1 MWVTSTVATLY
12 FKSPIRPSPARHT
25 FPFLPPQEQML
36 PPFTSILPEGGP
48 FHFQMLL
55 CVNFRREKKRA
66 EEPRDPPWSSNNIAA
81 AAAAARVCASGRA
94 SGREGR
100 RRGRGR
106 GRGGRRAGEAVA
118 AAGGAWGARPPPGS
132 GSARRGRRLQSGSW
146 LGPSSL
152 PLPALSP
159 FNHAPLSVCEC
170 RQADNDFLSDY
181 VQSESLRVRGP
192 LWSHPDG
199 FGGLASIFHYYVDYR
214 SDSAVQDL
222 AGL

>member
-1 MWVTSTVATLY
+1 MC
-12 FKSPIRPSPARHT
+12 ARAAGARA
-25 FPFLPPQEQML
+25 
-36 PPFTSILPEGGP
+36 GG
-48 FHFQMLL
+48 Q
-55 CVNFRREKKRA
+55 A
-66 EEPRDPPWSSNNIAA
+66 G
-81 AAAAARVCASGRA
+81 ARGGGRSGRGA
-94 SGREGR
+94 RTG
-100 RRGRGR
+100 GRGR
-106 GRGGRRAGEAVA
+106 AGAAAQERAGARGPA
-118 AAGGAWGARPPPGS
+118 RRPARLRIPRGAAGASSPG
-132 GSARRGRRLQSGSW
+132 
-146 LGPSSL
+146 LGGTPSSL

>member
-1 MWVTSTVATLY
+1 MCVSGAVAAGIY
-12 FKSPIRPSPARHT
+12 FFFFSPPSLPFPLLFFIYLFSPPPPRQPSP
-25 FPFLPPQEQML
+25 PSLLPACLSP
-36 PPFTSILPEGGP
+36 
-48 FHFQMLL
+48 
-55 CVNFRREKKRA
+55 
-66 EEPRDPPWSSNNIAA
+66 SSPAA
-81 AAAAARVCASGRA
+81 AAAAAAPDPGARLCPPPPVRVL
-94 SGREGR
+94 
-100 RRGRGR
+100 
-106 GRGGRRAGEAVA
+106 A
-118 AAGGAWGARPPPGS
+118 AAAA
-132 GSARRGRRLQSGSW
+132 L
-146 LGPSSL
+146 PSSA
-152 PLPALSP
+152 PSLSP

>member
-1 MWVTSTVATLY
+1 MYVCERGGGDY
-12 FKSPIRPSPARHT
+12 FFSPPLSLFFFNFSFYYLFPPPLKPPSPPSR
-25 FPFLPPQEQML
+25 LPLSP
-36 PPFTSILPEGGP
+36 
-48 FHFQMLL
+48 
-55 CVNFRREKKRA
+55 
-66 EEPRDPPWSSNNIAA
+66 SSPATAA
-81 AAAAARVCASGRA
+81 AAAPDPGARLCPPPPVR
-94 SGREGR
+94 
-100 RRGRGR
+100 
-106 GRGGRRAGEAVA
+106 VLA
-118 AAGGAWGARPPPGS
+118 AAAA
-132 GSARRGRRLQSGSW
+132 L
-146 LGPSSL
+146 PSSA
-152 PLPALSP
+152 PSLSP